1 MHRIRRL
8 EGGAAGRRP
17 AGRNGDSRRR
27 RVSTGFGRAHLSRIT
42 ASLAAVTLLGSAVPA
57 IASATSVITISGAT
71 ASFPLVQLLA
81 HKYTKLLHN
90 KISFRISQG
99 GAQIGVNDVAAGRVT
114 IGDVSR
120 DPLPTDP
127 TGLVF
132 YPIAKYAI
140 CVVTNKSNTLS
151 SLTEAQVQAIFTG
164 KDTNWSQIPGATA
177 SGPIDIISRT
187 STAGVLTNFKT
198 LFLAN
203 KSVSKLAAEEPSEG
217 LLEQQVESTPGAIG
231 FLSNYRADQG
241 TVNPVGFNGV
251 ACNLANATSGQYT
264 AVARFYEVTKGKAT
278 GAAAKFISWIDTSKV
293 AKKIISSQWIPLT
306 EAPR

>member
-1 MHRIRRL
+1 MHRIRRI
-8 EGGAAGRRP
+8 AA
-17 AGRNGDSRRR
+17 S
-27 RVSTGFGRAHLSRIT
+27 F
-42 ASLAAVTLLGSAVPA
+42 AAVTLIGSAVPA

-71 ASFPLVQLLA
+71 ASYPLVQLLA
-81 HKYTKLLHN
+81 HKYSKLLHN
-90 KISFRISQG
+90 NVSFRISQG

-120 DPLPTDP
+120 DPASTDP
-127 TGLVF
+127 PGLVF

-140 CVVTNKSNTLS
+140 CVVTNKSNPLS
-151 SLTEAQVQAIFTG
+151 SLTEAEVQAIFTG
-164 KDTNWSQIPGATA
+164 KITEWGKVPGAGV
-177 SGPIDIISRT
+177 SGPIDVISRT

-217 LLEQQVESTPGAIG
+217 LLEQQVENTPTAIG

-241 TVNPVGFNGV
+241 TLNPVGFNGV
-251 ACNLANATSGQYT
+251 ACSLANATSGQYT
-264 AVARFYEVTKGKAT
+264 AIARFYEVTKGKAT
-278 GAAAKFISWIDTSKV
+278 GAAAKFISWIDTSKA
-293 AKKIISSQWIPLT
+293 AKKIISSQWIPLS

>member
-1 MHRIRRL
+1 MNRIRRS

-17 AGRNGDSRRR
+17 ASRAPR
-27 RVSTGFGRAHLSRIT
+27 SRF
-42 ASLAAVTLLGSAVPA
+42 LAAFATVALIGSAVPA

-71 ASFPLVQLLA
+71 ASYPLVQLLA
-81 HKYTKLLHN
+81 HKYAKLLKN
-90 KISFRISQG
+90 KVSFRISQG
-99 GAQIGVNDVAAGRVT
+99 GAQIGINDVAAGRVT

-127 TGLVF
+127 AGLVF
-132 YPIAKYAI
+132 YPIAKYGI
-140 CVVTNKSNTLS
+140 CVVTNKSNTLPN
-151 SLTEAQVQAIFTG
+151 LTEAQVQAIFTG
-164 KDTNWSQIPGATA
+164 KLHEWSQVPGATT
-177 SGPIDIISRT
+177 SGPIDLISRT

-203 KSVSKLAAEEPSEG
+203 KSVATTAAQEPSEG
-217 LLEQQVESTPGAIG
+217 LLEQQVSSDPHAIG

-264 AVARFYEVTKGKAT
+264 ATARFYEVTTGKAT
-278 GAAAKFISWIDTSKV
+278 GAAAKFIAWIDTSKA
-293 AKKIISSQWIPLT
+293 AKKIVSSQWIPSH
-306 EAPR
+306 